1 MTNKLQSSRLNTKAS
16 VVRKK
21 GQYAI
26 SCGSSI
32 HDKTSNSGLCTQYI
46 DLIKRKNSLASQHQ
60 ELIQIGLVT
69 EECLWIRKHCF
80 NSAISSKTIDPAHK
94 VETNLSDENSD
105 EGRAIEYI
113 DFAEELRDTVLLGI
127 TNIYD
132 NETIEKNWWPSKL

>member
-1 MTNKLQSSRLNTKAS
+1 MTNKPQSCRLNTKAN

-26 SCGSSI
+26 LCGSSI
-32 HDKTSNSGLCTQYI
+32 HDKTSNSELCTPYI

-69 EECLWIRKHCF
+69 EECLRIRKRCF
-80 NSAISSKTIDPAHK
+80 NGAFSSKTIDPVHK

-132 NETIEKNWWPSKL
+132 NETIEKN